1 MNRGLAL
8 QELDQLQEALAC
20 QDQALALDPNYAEAW
35 SNRGNILLALK
46 RNKEAQ
52 ASYQRAIDIKPDYAR
67 AHCNMGNTLNALG
80 KHQEA
85 IALFK
90 IALDFDPQ
98 LIEAHCN
105 LGATYKELNRH
116 EEALQSWHAGLALD
130 PDDVDLHFNLM
141 HLREANQQFD
151 LAVTH
156 INKLRSLNLPN
167 NKKDFVGPHMFI
179 KMHTCDWADLPQSI
193 EEVRAW
199 VLENRRPTRLLP
211 LLAVTDD
218 LTLLNQAAVQ
228 FTGQHYPAEVD
239 ALPEKP
245 DPEAPKAL
253 RTAIGYFS
261 SDFNH
266 HAVSI
271 LTAELF
277 ELHDKAAFEVHAFSF
292 NPAPRDATA
301 DRIAAAVDHY
311 WACADLK
318 DDEVLALARQQKIAV
333 AIDLN
338 GQTLGSRMSLFAK
351 RLAPVQL
358 AYLGFPGS
366 LGTPYHDY
374 ILADDYLIPESLAHG
389 YTERVMRLP
398 CFQANDRRR
407 TVSATKPSRAELG
420 LPDAAVVYC
429 CFNNTYKLTPT
440 QFDAWMHILQ
450 QVEGSVLWLLG
461 GMPSTQ
467 LNLQRRAV
475 EAGVQPERLVFADRA
490 PYADYMAR
498 YPCADLFLD
507 TFPFNAGTTA
517 SDALW
522 MGLPLL
528 TYSGQSF
535 ASRMAGSLLHAVG
548 LPELVARDID
558 GYTALAVALGKD
570 RQRLEELR
578 DRLKANRDSCALFDT
593 PRLVR
598 ALEEHYREALKSTGK
613 Q

>member
-1 MNRGLAL
+1 MSLQEALALHQQGQLAQAESSYLQLIQASPQHHKAMMLLGALYVQAGIYDHAHTWLGRSLALSPDHPQGHCNIGAALEGLGRLDDALASLDRAILLKLDYPLAWFNRGNVLTKLKRYELAAQSYATACHFKPDYAQAQMNRGLAL

-35 SNRGNILLALK
+35 SNRGNVLLALK

-156 INKLRSLNLPN
+156 INKLRSLDLPN

-228 FTGQHYPAEVD
+228 FAGQHYPAEVD

-277 ELHDKAAFEVHAFSF
+277 ELHDRSAFEVHAFSL

-301 DRIAAAVDHY
+301 ERIAAAVDHY
-311 WACADLK
+311 WEC
-318 DDEVLALARQQKIAV
+318 
-333 AIDLN
+333 
-338 GQTLGSRMSLFAK
+338 
-351 RLAPVQL
+351 
-358 AYLGFPGS
+358 
-366 LGTPYHDY
+366 
-374 ILADDYLIPESLAHG
+374 
-389 YTERVMRLP
+389 
-398 CFQANDRRR
+398 
-407 TVSATKPSRAELG
+407 AELDD
-420 LPDAAVVYC
+420 DALLRPAAALRSL
-429 CFNNTYKLTPT
+429 TYASANLVWRATPT
-440 QFDAWMHILQ
+440 VAVGGELQ
-450 QVEGSVLWLLG
+450 WGEARNEVGERASTLRAQVTVRW
-461 GMPSTQ
+461 
-467 LNLQRRAV
+467 
-475 EAGVQPERLVFADRA
+475 LVF
-490 PYADYMAR
+490 
-498 YPCADLFLD
+498 
-507 TFPFNAGTTA
+507 
-517 SDALW
+517 
-522 MGLPLL
+522 
-528 TYSGQSF
+528 
-535 ASRMAGSLLHAVG
+535 
-548 LPELVARDID
+548 
-558 GYTALAVALGKD
+558 
-570 RQRLEELR
+570 
-578 DRLKANRDSCALFDT
+578 
-593 PRLVR
+593 
-598 ALEEHYREALKSTGK
+598 
-613 Q
+613 